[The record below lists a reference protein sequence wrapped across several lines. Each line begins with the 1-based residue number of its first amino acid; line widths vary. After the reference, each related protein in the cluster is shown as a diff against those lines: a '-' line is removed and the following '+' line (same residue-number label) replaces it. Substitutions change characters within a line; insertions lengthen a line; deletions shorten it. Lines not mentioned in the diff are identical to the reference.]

1 MSSSTAGVVIV
12 GASVAGVRTAQALR
26 REGFDG
32 RVVLLSDEAVM
43 PYDKPPLS
51 KGFLAGAAG
60 PDQIALLTEVEAD
73 ELGVEVRLNSRA
85 RRLHLAEHLV
95 ELDTGEHVAY
105 HRLVVATGASAREST
120 WPVSGVHVVRTMSDA
135 QRLRADLERGG
146 HLVVI
151 GAGFVGSEVAA
162 TARMMGLQVTL
173 VDPNT
178 APMTRIAGN
187 QLGARFIRLH
197 QDHGV
202 DTRFGTS
209 VLDVS
214 RKYGRLHIDLS
225 DGAALTADTCV
236 VGIGAVPNDA
246 WLASSGVRIDNGVL
260 CDEYCRAIGNPDV
273 YAVGDVARWHNP
285 RRGLLTRHEH
295 WTNAHEQ
302 ANTVAHNI
310 IHAQNLIAFA
320 PIEYVWSDQYDWKI
334 RIAGQ
339 IGVGTCDIVEVI
351 GDEATERFAVLSS
364 CDGASLSGIV
374 AVNWP
379 RALIAGR
386 KALAHN
392 MSYTDLRQAIEQLL
406 SAMPTP
412 VAMEGAK

>member
-1 MSSSTAGVVIV
+1 MNSRTAGVVIV

-32 RVVLLSDEAVM
+32 RVVLLSDESIM

-51 KGFLAGAAG
+51 KGFLSGAAG
-60 PDQIALLTEVEAD
+60 SDQIALLTQVEAD
-73 ELGVEVRLNSRA
+73 ELGIEMRLNSRA
-85 RRLHLAEHLV
+85 RRLHLAEHMI
-95 ELDTGEHVAY
+95 ELDTGEDVDY
-105 HRLVVATGASAREST
+105 HRLVVATGASARAST
-120 WPVSGVHVVRTMSDA
+120 WPASGVHVVRSMSDA

-151 GAGFVGSEVAA
+151 GAGFVGTEVAA
-162 TARMMGLQVTL
+162 TARTMGLRVTL
-173 VDPNT
+173 VDPNP

-187 QLGARFIRLH
+187 QLGARFVRLH

-209 VLDVS
+209 VLDVTQMH
-214 RKYGRLHIDLS
+214 GRLHIDVS

-260 CDEYCRAIGNPDV
+260 CDQYCRAIGNPEV

-310 IHAQNLIAFA
+310 VHPEDPIAFA
-320 PIEYVWSDQYDWKI
+320 PIEYVWSDQFDWKI

-339 IGVGTCDIVEVI
+339 IGVDSCDSVEVI
-351 GDEATERFAVLSS
+351 GDEATHRFAALSS
-364 CDGASLSGIV
+364 CDGESLSGIV
-374 AVNWP
+374 VVNWP

-392 MSYTDLRQAIEQLL
+392 MSYTDVRQVIAQLL
-406 SAMPTP
+406 VAMPTL
-412 VAMEGAK
+412 

>member
-26 REGFDG
+26 RGGFDG
-32 RVVLLSDEAVM
+32 RVVLLSDESVM

-73 ELGVEVRLNSRA
+73 ELGIEVRLKSPA
-85 RRLHLAEHLV
+85 RRLHLADHLV
-95 ELDTGEHVAY
+95 ELDTGEHVDY
-105 HRLVVATGASAREST
+105 HRLVVATGASARASA

-151 GAGFVGSEVAA
+151 GAGFVGTEVAA
-162 TARMMGLQVTL
+162 TARTMGLRVTL
-173 VDPNT
+173 VDPDT

-187 QLGARFIRLH
+187 QLGARFVRLH

-209 VLDVS
+209 VLNV
-214 RKYGRLHIDLS
+214 RHEQGRLRVDLS

-236 VGIGAVPNDA
+236 VGIGAAPNDA
-246 WLASSGVRIDNGVL
+246 WLASSGVRIDNGVI
-260 CDEYCRAIGNPDV
+260 CDEYCRAVGNPEV

-285 RRGLLTRHEH
+285 RRGRLTRHEH
-295 WTNAHEQ
+295 WTAHEQ
-302 ANTVAHNI
+302 ANTLAHNI
-310 IHAQNLIAFA
+310 IHPDDLIAFA

-339 IGVGTCDIVEVI
+339 IGVDSCDVVEII
-351 GDEATERFAVLSS
+351 GDEATQRFAVLSS
-364 CDGASLSGIV
+364 CDGASLSGIAV
-374 AVNWP
+374 VNWP

-392 MSYTDLRQAIEQLL
+392 MSYTDVKRAIEQLL
-406 SAMPTP
+406 STMPAP

>member
-1 MSSSTAGVVIV
+1 MNSRTAGVVIV

-32 RVVLLSDEAVM
+32 RVVLLSDESIM

-51 KGFLAGAAG
+51 KGFLSGAAG

-73 ELGVEVRLNSRA
+73 ELGIEVRLKSRA
-85 RRLHLAEHLV
+85 RRLHLADHLI
-95 ELDTGEHVAY
+95 ELDTGEDVDY
-105 HRLVVATGASAREST
+105 HRLVVATGASARAST
-120 WPVSGVHVVRTMSDA
+120 WPASGVHVVRTMSDA

-151 GAGFVGSEVAA
+151 GAGFVGTEVAA
-162 TARMMGLQVTL
+162 TARTMGLQVTL

-187 QLGARFIRLH
+187 QLGARFVRLH

-209 VLDVS
+209 VLDV
-214 RKYGRLHIDLS
+214 RHEHGRLRVDLS
-225 DGAALTADTCV
+225 DGAALAADTCV

-246 WLASSGVRIDNGVL
+246 WLASSGVRIDNGVI
-260 CDEYCRAIGNPDV
+260 CNEYCCAVGNPEV
-273 YAVGDVARWHNP
+273 YAVGDVARWHNS
-285 RRGLLTRHEH
+285 RRGRLTRHEH

-310 IHAQNLIAFA
+310 VHPDKLITFA

-339 IGVGTCDIVEVI
+339 IGVDTCDIVEII
-351 GDEATERFAVLSS
+351 GDEATQRFAVLSS

-392 MSYTDLRQAIEQLL
+392 ISYTDVRQAIEQLL
-406 SAMPTP
+406 STIPTP
-412 VAMEGAK
+412 AAMEGAK

>member
-1 MSSSTAGVVIV
+1 M
-12 GASVAGVRTAQALR
+12 
-26 REGFDG
+26 
-32 RVVLLSDEAVM
+32 
-43 PYDKPPLS
+43 
-51 KGFLAGAAG
+51 
-60 PDQIALLTEVEAD
+60 
-73 ELGVEVRLNSRA
+73 
-85 RRLHLAEHLV
+85 
-95 ELDTGEHVAY
+95 
-105 HRLVVATGASAREST
+105 
-120 WPVSGVHVVRTMSDA
+120 
-135 QRLRADLERGG
+135 
-146 HLVVI
+146 VI

-162 TARMMGLQVTL
+162 TARTMGLQVTL

-178 APMTRIAGN
+178 APMARIAGKA
-187 QLGARFIRLH
+187 LGARFIRLH

-209 VLDVS
+209 VLNVS
-214 RKYGRLHIDLS
+214 RKHGRLHIDLS
-225 DGAALTADTCV
+225 DGAALTADTCA

-246 WLASSGVRIDNGVL
+246 WLASSGLRIDNGVL

-310 IHAQNLIAFA
+310 IHAEDLIAFG

-339 IGVGTCDIVEVI
+339 IGVDTCNIVEVI
-351 GDEATERFAVLSS
+351 GDEATERFAALSS
-364 CDGASLSGIV
+364 CDGTSLSGIV
-374 AVNWP
+374 VVNWP

-386 KALAHN
+386 KALVHN
-392 MSYTDLRQAIEQLL
+392 MSYTEVRQAIEQLL

-412 VAMEGAK
+412 LAMEGAK